1 MSVLIATIILIATL
15 ATAFLSSIFGMLGGL
30 ILMGILAS
38 ILPIASAMVLHGLIQ
53 LTSNGYRA
61 WLNRKDII
69 WAIVTTLFIG
79 NVLAMTGL
87 AFVAFSPDR
96 ITVLL
101 ALGLLPYIAWALPKN
116 LALDVSKKPVGL
128 LAGAVV
134 VTTNLL
140 AGVGGPILDVFFQRV
155 QLTRHQVV
163 ATKAVAQALG
173 HISKVIFYGGLAA
186 SAGQQDWR
194 SARLAGSVAAFDCR
208 YHRLYHRHDT
218 RQAGLGQDARRDFF
232 QLDAAHYADCRCGF
246 DCPSALSDIGIMRMA
261 RHRAL

>member
-1 MSVLIATIILIATL
+1 
-15 ATAFLSSIFGMLGGL
+15 
-30 ILMGILAS
+30 MGILAS

-61 WLNRKDII
+61 WLNRKDID
-69 WAIVTTLFIG
+69 WSIVASLFVG
-79 NVLAMTGL
+79 NVAAMAVL
-87 AFVAFSPDR
+87 VFIAFTPDR

-116 LALDVSKKPVGL
+116 LALDVSKKPIGIF
-128 LAGAVV
+128 AGAIV

-186 SAGQQDWR
+186 AAGQQDWPE
-194 SARLAGSVAAFDCR
+194 SWLLLAAIIASVVG
-208 YHRLYHRHDT
+208 T
-218 RQAGLGQDARRDFF
+218 TLGKRVLDKMQDATFF
-232 QLDAAHYADCRCGF
+232 SWTQRIM
-246 DCPSALSDIGIMRMA
+246 LSVGAVLIA
-261 RHRAL
+261 RALYLLTA

>member
-1 MSVLIATIILIATL
+1 MSVLITAIILFATL

-38 ILPIASAMVLHGLIQ
+38 ILPIAAAMVLHGLIQ

-61 WLNRKDII
+61 WLNRGDIV
-69 WAIVTTLFIG
+69 WAIVATLLIG
-79 NVLAMTGL
+79 NIMALTVLA
-87 AFVAFSPDR
+87 FIAFSPDR
-96 ITVLL
+96 ISVLL

-128 LAGAVV
+128 FAGAIV

-186 SAGQQDWR
+186 SASHQDWP
-194 SARLAGSVAAFDCR
+194 ALWLLLAAIIASV
-208 YHRLYHRHDT
+208 T
-218 RQAGLGQDARRDFF
+218 GTTLGKRVLDNMQDATFF
-232 QLDAAHYADCRCGF
+232 SWTQRIMLSVGAILIARAFYLIAA
-246 DCPSALSDIGIMRMA
+246 
-261 RHRAL
+261 